1 MIWRVVFTPKAERDL
16 KRLPISEEQRIKDE
30 LTALA
35 EEAYPRLH
43 IKKLK
48 GHQSIPIYSYR
59 IGRFRIILTIE
70 DDVMVIFVI
79 EIGDRSTVYRK
90 Y

>member
-1 MIWRVVFTPKAERDL
+1 MIWRVLFTPKAERDL
-16 KRLPISEEQRIKDE
+16 KSLQKPEEQRIKDE

-35 EEAYPRLH
+35 EEAHPRLH
-43 IKKLK
+43 VKQK
-48 GHQSIPIYSYR
+48 GNQNIPAYSYR

-70 DDVMVIFVI
+70 DDMMVIFVI
-79 EIGDRSTVYRK
+79 EIGDRSIVYRK

>member
-1 MIWRVVFTPKAERDL
+1 MIWRVLFTPKAERDL
-16 KRLPISEEQRIKDE
+16 KSLQKPEEQRIKDE

-43 IKKLK
+43 VKKMK
-48 GHQSIPIYSYR
+48 GNQSIPVYSYR